1 MIELKKYRSLLIISI
16 LAIVIGLAFAKGELP
31 AIIFSIAIIFAF
43 IFLLYALKNPTFPL
57 KIAFIF
63 SFFAIGLTRY
73 IDAPIGLGIDFLLV
87 LTWIVVGLK
96 KNKNFEWKNAQN
108 FSVLFVVCWFTYI
121 FLQLFNPESLGAEPW
136 FYAMRGMALYPLL
149 ILPLFYIL
157 LNKKTDISWM
167 IKTWFIISI
176 LAALKAFVQKYI
188 DCDSYEKIWLAQ
200 GGAVTHVLFGQLRA
214 FSFYSDAGQFGA
226 AMAHASL
233 SSFILFTGPYAKW
246 KKIILFVLFILF
258 FWGYLVSGTRGAIAV
273 FVGGFVLFLFLSKNF
288 KLLIYGGVMISA
300 FYFFMAFTTIGQGNN
315 EIRRLRTAFTA
326 GTEDASMIVRIENQ
340 KKLKGFLADKPF
352 GGGVGSAGDWGKR
365 FNPDSVL
372 ANIAT
377 DSYYVRIWA
386 ETGIVGLSILLIFF
400 FYFIIRGAYIIW
412 NIKDLNHR
420 NKLLALYCGVVG
432 IMVASYSNSV
442 FSQFPTSLICYASMC
457 FIFLAEREV
466 KVERGLMR

>member
-1 MIELKKYRSLLIISI
+1 MNISKKYYVYSIASLISV
-16 LAIVIGLAFAKGELP
+16 LLGLFFAKGQFVAIIAVF
-31 AIIFSIAIIFAF
+31 AIIFVIVF
-43 IFLLYALKNPTFPL
+43 IYLFLKRPDFPL
-57 KIAFIF
+57 RLAFIF

-87 LTWIVVGLK
+87 LTWIAVGLK
-96 KNKNFEWKNAQN
+96 NNKNFEWKNARN
-108 FSVLFVVCWFTYI
+108 VSVLFVVCWFFYI
-121 FLQLFNPESLGAEPW
+121 FLQLFNPESLGTEPW
-136 FYAMRGMALYPLL
+136 FYAMRGMALYPMLM
-149 ILPLFYIL
+149 LPLIYIL
-157 LNKKTDISWM
+157 LNKKVDISWM
-167 IKTWFIISI
+167 IKTWFIISV

-226 AMAHASL
+226 AMSHASL
-233 SSFILFTGPYAKW
+233 SAFILFTGPYAKW
-246 KKIILFVLFILF
+246 KKAILFVLFILF

-273 FVGGFVLFLFLSKNF
+273 FVSGFVLFLLLSKNF
-288 KLLIYGGVMISA
+288 KLLIYGGAMIFA

-326 GTEDASMIVRIENQ
+326 GSEDASMIVRIENQ

-400 FYFIIRGAYIIW
+400 IYFILRGSYIIW
-412 NIKDLNHR
+412 LLKDANLR
-420 NKLLALYCGVVG
+420 NKLLALYCGVFG

-442 FSQFPTSLICYASMC
+442 FSQFPTSLICYTSMC
-457 FIFLAEREV
+457 FIFLAEKEL
-466 KVERGLMR
+466 KL

>member
-1 MIELKKYRSLLIISI
+1 MNSLKKYGTWFSI
-16 LAIVIGLAFAKGELP
+16 LLGSVILGLLYAKGEFM
-31 AIIFSIAIIFAF
+31 AIAFSLAVIFAF
-43 IFLLYALKNPTFPL
+43 IFLLYALKHPEFPL
-57 KIAFIF
+57 KIAFVF

-73 IDAPIGLGIDFLLV
+73 INAPIGLGIDFLLV
-87 LTWIVVGLK
+87 LTWITVGLK

-108 FSVLFVVCWFTYI
+108 VSVLFVITWFIYV

-149 ILPLFYIL
+149 ILPLIYIL
-157 LNKKTDISWM
+157 LNKKADISWM
-167 IKTWFIISI
+167 IKTWFLISI
-176 LAALKAFVQKYI
+176 FAAIKAFVQKYI
-188 DCDSYEKIWLAQ
+188 DCDPYEKIWLAQ

-233 SSFILFTGPYAKW
+233 SSFILFTGPYSKW
-246 KKIILFVLFILF
+246 KKSILFVLFILF

-288 KLLIYGGVMISA
+288 KLLIYGTVLISA

-386 ETGIVGLSILLIFF
+386 ETGIVGLSILVLFF
-400 FYFIIRGAYIIW
+400 IYFMLRGAYIIW
-412 NIKDLNHR
+412 HLKDENHR
-420 NKLLALYCGVVG
+420 NKLLALYCGVIG
-432 IMVASYSNSV
+432 IMIASYSNSV

-466 KVERGLMR
+466 KRKRFGEE